1 MSRRNEIKQKQAIQA
16 QIQLAF
22 SNSEKKAA
30 SWLAPS
36 TETTES
42 NSTYLDLPIVPP
54 GAGLSSL
61 EESPGNIRD
70 FIESDSTK
78 PTKLRPSKP
87 HQQTKAMSAL
97 TNKMRSEKRD
107 KIQKRLTTKPPT
119 KPVKKEDSDSDSD
132 EDRKIRNSRTVK
144 KSIKS
149 KRPF

>member
-36 TETTES
+36 TKNTES
-42 NSTYLDLPIVPP
+42 NSSYLDLPIVPP

-61 EESPGNIRD
+61 EDSPGNIRD
-70 FIESDSTK
+70 FIESDTTK
-78 PTKLRPSKP
+78 PDKWRPSKP
-87 HQQTKAMSAL
+87 HQQTKAMAAL

-107 KIQKRLTTKPPT
+107 KIHKRLSTKPA
-119 KPVKKEDSDSDSD
+119 KPVKREDSDSESD
-132 EDRKIRNSRTVK
+132 EDRKIRSSRSVK
-144 KSIKS
+144 KSNKS